1 MSSDDVNES
10 LSQLMASRPDREDT

>member
-10 LSQLMASRPDREDT
+10 LSQLMATRPDREDT